1 MGSEEKTEA
10 LINYKGIYFE
20 DNNEKYIDE
29 ATGAH
34 FRYDDIYKRLLIAKV
49 ERNHIDKELK
59 ISYSTNNNAPEIV
72 NHHSKPIRGNS
83 NHADQQI

>member
-1 MGSEEKTEA
+1 VGSEEKTED

-59 ISYSTNNNAPEIV
+59 ISYSTTNNAPEIV
-72 NHHSKPIRGNS
+72 NHSKPIRGNS
-83 NHADQQI
+83 NDADQQI